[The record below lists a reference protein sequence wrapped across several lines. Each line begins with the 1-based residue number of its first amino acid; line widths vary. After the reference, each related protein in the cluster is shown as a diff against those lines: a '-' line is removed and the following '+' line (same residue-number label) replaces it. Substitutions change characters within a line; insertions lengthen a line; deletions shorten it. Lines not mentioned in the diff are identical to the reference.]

1 MTISFKEFILEQ
13 DDLSFLLENLQYNRD
28 SEQEAKVNRI
38 GGDKIHPLDTRAYH
52 TADMSQHGLHVVKIH
67 NRATDA
73 HEFHITKSGWDGA
86 TKVDT
91 LPHTVSKHVH
101 TILNTE
107 IDPYLTGTHKV
118 LIQTTDHNQYERYK
132 RIIAR
137 KISGSNK
144 KMSELGH
151 IPLTSSPSVSAPAFL
166 VEYDLSNA
174 MRIDGG
180 RYSSVIS
187 LYECGTFV
195 RLDVQQW
202 LYPATKK

>member
-91 LPHTVSKHVH
+91 LSHTVSKLVH

-107 IDPYLTGTHKV
+107 IDSDFPGDVFAPTIGSDWVETYRESHVSITGIHFSFVT
-118 LIQTTDHNQYERYK
+118 LK
-132 RIIAR
+132 R
-137 KISGSNK
+137 
-144 KMSELGH
+144 
-151 IPLTSSPSVSAPAFL
+151 
-166 VEYDLSNA
+166 
-174 MRIDGG
+174 
-180 RYSSVIS
+180 
-187 LYECGTFV
+187 
-195 RLDVQQW
+195 
-202 LYPATKK
+202 